1 MRPISFKIE
10 KELPNGLARAGVLS
24 TPHGDIQTP
33 AFVAVGTKADIK
45 GIKVSEFG
53 ALGIQTLIANT
64 YHLYLS
70 PGPELIAAMGGIHAF
85 MGFNGPIMTDS
96 GGFQVFSLGEGFGKK
111 VSKVSGTEQKAPAK
125 GRDER
130 EPNSLLQDFTA
141 PAVWDEELATSHGKL
156 AIVDEEG
163 VSFTS
168 HVDGTLHRFTPER
181 SIEIQHGIGA
191 DIIYAFDECTSP
203 AAGYEYQQEAAART
217 HRWADR
223 SLKAHRQNVDKNKQ
237 QGIYGIVQGGRFA
250 DLRIESAKYLA
261 NMDFDGY
268 GIGGSFSKQDILG
281 ILDKV
286 NTELPKEK
294 PRHLLG
300 IGEPEDIFI
309 GVEAGVDTFDCVLP
323 TRNGRNGGVYTKRGK
338 IQIPNA
344 EYKNDPAPLDEG
356 CACPVCAAH
365 SKAYVRHLF
374 ATKEILGP
382 ILASMHNMYFL
393 THLVAQI
400 RESILNGNFYAFRD
414 TFLAS
419 YAHDKVQN

>member
-1 MRPISFKIE
+1 MPGS
-10 KELPNGLARAGVLS
+10 LARAGILS
-24 TPHGDIQTP
+24 TPHGDIKTP
-33 AFVAVGTKADIK
+33 AFVAVGTKADVK
-45 GIKVSEFG
+45 GIQAADFS
-53 ALGIQTLIANT
+53 ALGMQVLIANT

-70 PGPELIAAMGGIHAF
+70 PGPELIDKAGGIHKF
-85 MGFNGPIMTDS
+85 MGFDGPIMTDS

-111 VSKVSGTEQKAPAK
+111 LSKFLPPEVAPEA
-125 GRDER
+125 
-130 EPNSLLQDFTA
+130 
-141 PAVWDEELATSHGKL
+141 AVARYDEELATSHGKL
-156 AIVDEEG
+156 AIVDEDG

-181 SIEIQHGIGA
+181 SIEIQHGLGA

-203 AAGYEYQQEAAART
+203 ASDYDYQKEAMDRT

-223 SLKAHRQNVDKNKQ
+223 SLKAHRQNIDKNAK
-237 QGIYGIVQGGRFA
+237 QGIYGIVQGGRYA

-268 GIGGSFSKQDILG
+268 GIGGSFSKHDILG

-286 NTELPKEK
+286 NTELPKDK

-309 GVEAGVDTFDCVLP
+309 GVEAGIDTFDCVLP
-323 TRNGRNGGVYTKRGK
+323 TRNGRNGGIYTKKGK

-344 EYKNDPAPLDEG
+344 EYKDDMSPLDDG
-356 CACPVCAAH
+356 CECPVCKNH
-365 SKAYVRHLF
+365 TKAYVRHLF

-393 THLVAQI
+393 TTLVQNI
-400 RESILNGNFYAFRD
+400 RRSILDDTFTAFRGS
-414 TFLAS
+414 FLS
-419 YAHDKVQN
+419 EYKVR